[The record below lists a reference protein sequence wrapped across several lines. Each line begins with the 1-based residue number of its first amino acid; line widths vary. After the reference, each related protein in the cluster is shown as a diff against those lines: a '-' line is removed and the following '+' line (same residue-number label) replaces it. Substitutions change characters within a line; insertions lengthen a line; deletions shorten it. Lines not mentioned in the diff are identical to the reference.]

1 MLDKRVRIP
10 MLAGIILYVVAMAVS
25 ILISVNT
32 QKVVSLYSSLEYD
45 GGNIFPVTI
54 ARSLIILGLYI
65 AFYIIMRLCN
75 GKNNRLIGVIMLIA
89 YCISGLSGVFFNY
102 WDNYMAAQNGSNYL
116 VAYSGVSSAIS
127 VATLPFTL
135 VASVLVLISVGRFGI
150 LGADTP
156 PEEEKTEE
164 SVYYGG

>member
-25 ILISVNT
+25 ILISLNT
-32 QKVVSLYSSLEYD
+32 QKVVSLYSSVEYD
-45 GGNIFPVTI
+45 GGNIFPAAI

-75 GKNNRLIGVIMLIA
+75 GKNNRIIGVIMLIA
-89 YCISGLSGVFFNY
+89 YCIPGLSGVFFNY

-156 PEEEKTEE
+156 PKEEKTEE